1 MLVLDNDLAVDD
13 GRAAV
18 KLGRCL
24 RYVRVVVSPIKAITR
39 ECACFVSFDD
49 EKRAVSVVLDFMN
62 PACTGRGMID
72 CRCEL
77 RLDELQRQA
86 KQLPEGEEIASRGSS
101 GHEASGRGCY

>member
-1 MLVLDNDLAVDD
+1 LRIGSQTELLFLLSGVTLGPIETISGVGACFATLDNQE
-13 GRAAV
+13 G
-18 KLGRCL
+18 
-24 RYVRVVVSPIKAITR
+24 AIP
-39 ECACFVSFDD
+39 VM
-49 EKRAVSVVLDFMN
+49 LDFMN

>member
-1 MLVLDNDLAVDD
+1 
-13 GRAAV
+13 
-18 KLGRCL
+18 
-24 RYVRVVVSPIKAITR
+24 
-39 ECACFVSFDD
+39 
-49 EKRAVSVVLDFMN
+49 MN
-62 PACTGRGMID
+62 PSCTGRGMID